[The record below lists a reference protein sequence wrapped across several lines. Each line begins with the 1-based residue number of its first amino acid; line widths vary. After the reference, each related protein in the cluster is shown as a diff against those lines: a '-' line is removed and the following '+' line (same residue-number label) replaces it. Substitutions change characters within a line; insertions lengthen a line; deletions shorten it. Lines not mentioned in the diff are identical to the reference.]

1 MSKNSLMEKIG
12 KNAKFAS
19 LNLSR
24 LNISKKNS
32 VLKQFN
38 HYLKINKQSILNAN
52 KKDISKA
59 KLKKIKDSMIDRLKL
74 NSKKIS
80 QIRNSLNKIINL
92 KDPAGKTLSS
102 WKRPN
107 GLIIKKI
114 SIPIGVIG
122 VIGIIYESRPNV
134 TSDVSALCFKS
145 GNVVILRG
153 GSEAF
158 HSNKILA
165 KLFRKALKRKK
176 CNENCVQFVK
186 SKERRHVDYLLSKM
200 KKYIDLIIPRG
211 GKSLVKKVLK
221 KSSVSI
227 IGHYEGLCH
236 VYVDKDA
243 NLNTAIKVVK
253 NSKMRNVSICG
264 AAETLLIDK
273 MCLKTHCKPIIN
285 QLTKLGCKIIGD
297 QIIKKFISEKIKI
310 ARIKDWETEYLAP
323 IISVK
328 SVNGVEGA
336 IEHINRFGSSHTD
349 SIVTKN
355 KKTAKKFLLSVKSS
369 IAVHNASTQ
378 FADGGEFGFG
388 AEVGISTNK
397 LHPRGPIGLDQL
409 TTYKYILIGSGQIR
423 K

>member
-1 MSKNSLMEKIG
+1 MTKNSYMIKVGKKAKI
-12 KNAKFAS
+12 AS
-19 LNLSR
+19 LNLSK
-24 LNISKKNS
+24 ISIDKRNS
-32 VLKQFN
+32 VLQQFSKF
-38 HYLKINKQSILNAN
+38 LKINSKLILDSN

-59 KLKKIKDSMIDRLKL
+59 KSKKLKDSMIDRLRL
-74 NSKKIS
+74 NHEKIE
-80 QIRNSLNKIINL
+80 QIRNSIKEIIKF
-92 KDPAGKTLSS
+92 KDPLGKTLST

-107 GLIIKKI
+107 GLIIKKV

-122 VIGIIYESRPNV
+122 VIYESRPNV

-158 HSNKILA
+158 HSNKAIA
-165 KLFRKALKRKK
+165 KLFRKALKKKK
-176 CNENCVQFVK
+176 CDENCVQFIEDK
-186 SKERRHVDYLLSKM
+186 NRKHVDYLLSSM
-200 KKYIDLIIPRG
+200 KNYVDVIIPRG
-211 GKSLVKKVLK
+211 GKSLVGKVLK

-236 VYVDKDA
+236 VYINEDA
-243 NLNTAIKVVK
+243 NLNMAIRVVK

-273 MCLKTHCKPIIN
+273 KCLKTHCKPI
-285 QLTKLGCKIIGD
+285 LDELSELGCKIVGD
-297 QIIKKFISEKIKI
+297 KIIKNFISKKIKI
-310 ARIKDWETEYLAP
+310 ATKKDWETEYLSP

-328 SVNGVEGA
+328 SVNGVEEA
-336 IEHINRFGSSHTD
+336 IQHINQYGSSHTD
-349 SIVTKN
+349 SIITKN
-355 KKTAKKFLLSVKSS
+355 KKVAQKFLANIKSS

-397 LHPRGPIGLDQL
+397 LHPRGPIGIDQL
-409 TTYKYILIGSGQIR
+409 TTYKYILNGSGQIR

>member
-1 MSKNSLMEKIG
+1 MSTNVFMKKIG
-12 KNAKFAS
+12 EKAKIAS

-24 LNISKKNS
+24 LNIHKKNS
-32 VLKQFN
+32 VLKQFSQ
-38 HYLKINKQSILNAN
+38 YLKTNEQSILNAN
-52 KKDISKA
+52 KKDLMNA
-59 KLKKIKDSMIDRLKL
+59 KSKKIKDSMISRLEL
-74 NSKKIS
+74 NNKKIS
-80 QIRNSLNKIINL
+80 QIRSSIKKIIKF
-92 KDPAGKTLSS
+92 KDPAGRTLSS

-114 SIPIGVIG
+114 SIPIG

-158 HSNKILA
+158 HTNKILA
-165 KLFRKALKRKK
+165 NLFRKALKKKK
-176 CNENCVQFVK
+176 CNENCVQFVQ
-186 SKERRHVDYLLSKM
+186 SKERRHVDYLLSNM
-200 KKYIDLIIPRG
+200 ENYIDLIIPRG

-227 IGHYEGLCH
+227 VGHYEGLCH
-236 VYVDKDA
+236 VFVDRDA
-243 NLNTAIKVVK
+243 DLNTAIKVVK

-273 MCLKTHCKPIIN
+273 MCLKTHCKPILD
-285 QLTKLGCKIIGD
+285 QLRTLGCKIVAD
-297 QIIKKFISEKIKI
+297 KIIRKFIAGKIEI
-310 ARIKDWETEYLAP
+310 ATEKDWETEYLSP
-323 IISVK
+323 KISVK
-328 SVNGVEGA
+328 SVNGVEDA
-336 IEHINRFGSSHTD
+336 VNHINKYGSFHTD

-355 KKTAKKFLLSVKSS
+355 KKTAKKFLSNVNSS
-369 IAVHNASTQ
+369 IVVHNASTQ

-397 LHPRGPIGLDQL
+397 LHPRGPIGLEQL
-409 TTYKYILIGSGQIR
+409 TTYKYILEGKGQIR

>member
-1 MSKNSLMEKIG
+1 MPKNSYMEKIG
-12 KNAKFAS
+12 KKAKLAS
-19 LNLSR
+19 FNLSN
-24 LNISKKNS
+24 LTIDKKNS
-32 VLKQFN
+32 VLKEFN
-38 HYLKINKQSILNAN
+38 QYLKTRKKSILNAN
-52 KKDISKA
+52 KKDISHA
-59 KLKKIKDSMIDRLKL
+59 K
-74 NSKKIS
+74 SKKIS
-80 QIRNSLNKIINL
+80 DSMIERLKLSNKKITQIISSIDKIIKFKN
-92 KDPAGKTLSS
+92 PIGKTLSS

-107 GLIIKKI
+107 GLVIKKI
-114 SIPIGVIG
+114 SIPIG

-165 KLFRKALKRKK
+165 KLFKKALKKKK
-176 CNENCVQFVK
+176 CDENCVQFV
-186 SKERRHVDYLLSKM
+186 ERKDRTHVDYLLSGM
-200 KKYIDLIIPRG
+200 KNYIDLVIPRG

-236 VYVDKDA
+236 VFIDRDA
-243 NLNTAIKVVK
+243 DLNTAIKVTK

-273 MCLKTHCKPIIN
+273 NCLKTHCMPILDELN
-285 QLTKLGCKIIGD
+285 RAGCKIVGD
-297 QIIKKFISEKIKI
+297 KIIKKFISRKIKI
-310 ARIKDWETEYLAP
+310 ATEKDWKTEYLSP
-323 IISVK
+323 TISVK
-328 SVNGVEGA
+328 SVNGVEEA
-336 IEHINRFGSSHTD
+336 IRHINKYGSSHTD

-355 KKTAKKFLLSVKSS
+355 KKTAKKFLSNINSS

-409 TTYKYILIGSGQIR
+409 TTYKYILEGRGQIR

>member
-1 MSKNSLMEKIG
+1 MSKNSFMEKIG

-19 LNLSR
+19 LDLSG

-122 VIGIIYESRPNV
+122 VIYESRPNV
-134 TSDVSALCFKS
+134 TCDVSALCFKS
-145 GNVVILRG
+145 GNAVILRG

-165 KLFRKALKRKK
+165 KLFRKALKKKK
-176 CNENCVQFVK
+176 CNVNCVQLVQK
-186 SKERRHVDYLLSKM
+186 KERHHVDYLLSSM
-200 KKYIDLIIPRG
+200 KSYVDLIIPRG
-211 GKSLVKKVLK
+211 GKNLVKKVLK

-227 IGHYEGLCH
+227 IGHYEGICH
-236 VYVDKDA
+236 VFVDREAD
-243 NLNTAIKVVK
+243 LNTAIKIVK

-273 MCLKTHCKPIIN
+273 KCLKTHCKPILDRLSA
-285 QLTKLGCKIIGD
+285 QGCKIIGD
-297 QIIKKFISEKIKI
+297 KIIKKFISGKMKI
-310 ARIKDWETEYLAP
+310 ATEKDWGAEYLSP

-328 SVNGVEGA
+328 IVNGVDDA
-336 IEHINRFGSSHTD
+336 INHINKYGSSHTD

-355 KKTAKKFLLSVKSS
+355 KKTAKKFLLEINSS

-397 LHPRGPIGLDQL
+397 LHPRGPVGLDQL
-409 TTYKYILIGSGQIR
+409 TTYKYILKGTGQIR

>member
-1 MSKNSLMEKIG
+1 MSKNVFMEKFG
-12 KNAKFAS
+12 KKAKFA
-19 LNLSR
+19 LRDLSK

-32 VLKQFN
+32 VLKQFSQ
-38 HYLKINKQSILNAN
+38 YLKINEQLILNAN
-52 KKDISKA
+52 KKDISSA
-59 KLKKIKDSMIDRLKL
+59 KSKKIKDNIINRLKL
-74 NSKKIS
+74 SSEKIS
-80 QIRNSLNKIINL
+80 QIRSSINKIVKF
-92 KDPAGKTLSS
+92 KDPTGKILSS
-102 WKRPN
+102 WRRPN
-107 GLIIKKI
+107 GLIIKRV
-114 SIPIGVIG
+114 SMPIGVIG
-122 VIGIIYESRPNV
+122 VIYESRPNV

-158 HSNKILA
+158 HSNEILA
-165 KLFRKALKRKK
+165 KLFRKALKKKK
-176 CNENCVQFVK
+176 CNENCVQFIK
-186 SKERRHVDYLLSKM
+186 SKKRHHVDYLLSDM
-200 KKYIDLIIPRG
+200 KNYIDLIIPRG

-236 VYVDKDA
+236 VYVDRDA
-243 NLNTAIKVVK
+243 DLSTAIKVVK

-273 MCLKTHCKPIIN
+273 MCLKTHCKPILDKLN
-285 QLTKLGCKIIGD
+285 RLGCKIIGD
-297 QIIKKFISEKIKI
+297 KIIKKFIPEKVKI
-310 ARIKDWETEYLAP
+310 AKEKDWKTEYLSP
-323 IISVK
+323 TISVK

-336 IEHINRFGSSHTD
+336 IDHVNKYGSSHTD

-355 KKTAKKFLLSVKSS
+355 KKTAKKFVTEINSS

-409 TTYKYILIGSGQIR
+409 TTYKYILKGKGQIR

>member
-1 MSKNSLMEKIG
+1 MPKNLYMEKIG
-12 KNAKFAS
+12 KKAKLAS
-19 LNLSR
+19 FNLSTLTIDR
-24 LNISKKNS
+24 KNS

-38 HYLKINKQSILNAN
+38 QYLKANKKLILTAN
-52 KKDISKA
+52 KKDISHA
-59 KLKKIKDSMIDRLKL
+59 RSKKIRDSMIDRLQL
-74 NSKKIS
+74 NNKKIT
-80 QIRNSLNKIINL
+80 QIISSIDKIIKFKN
-92 KDPAGKTLSS
+92 PIGKTLSS

-107 GLIIKKI
+107 GLVIKKT

-122 VIGIIYESRPNV
+122 VIYESRPNV

-165 KLFRKALKRKK
+165 KLFRKALKMKK
-176 CNENCVQFVK
+176 CDENCVQFVEHKNK
-186 SKERRHVDYLLSKM
+186 SHVDYLLSNM
-200 KKYIDLIIPRG
+200 KNYVDLIIPRG
-211 GKSLVKKVLK
+211 GKNLVKKVLK

-236 VYVDKDA
+236 VFIDREADLK
-243 NLNTAIKVVK
+243 TAIKITK

-273 MCLKTHCKPIIN
+273 NCLKTHCRPILEELN
-285 QLTKLGCKIIGD
+285 RAGCKIVGD
-297 QIIKKFISEKIKI
+297 KIVKKFISQKIKT
-310 ARIKDWETEYLAP
+310 ATEKDWKTEYLSST
-323 IISVK
+323 ISVK
-328 SVNGVEGA
+328 SVNGVEDA
-336 IEHINRFGSSHTD
+336 IKHINKYGSSHTD
-349 SIVTKN
+349 TIVTKN
-355 KKTAKKFLLSVKSS
+355 KKTAKKFLSNINSS

-388 AEVGISTNK
+388 AEVGISTSK

-409 TTYKYILIGSGQIR
+409 TTYKYILEGKGQIR

>member
-1 MSKNSLMEKIG
+1 MSKNSYMEKIG
-12 KNAKFAS
+12 KKAKLAS
-19 LNLSR
+19 FNLSN
-24 LNISKKNS
+24 LTIDKKNS
-32 VLKQFN
+32 VLKEFN
-38 HYLKINKQSILNAN
+38 QYLKTRKKSILTAN
-52 KKDISKA
+52 KKDISHA
-59 KLKKIKDSMIDRLKL
+59 K
-74 NSKKIS
+74 SKKIS
-80 QIRNSLNKIINL
+80 DSMIERLKLSNKKITQIISSIDKIIKFKN
-92 KDPAGKTLSS
+92 PIGKTLSS

-107 GLIIKKI
+107 GLVIKKI
-114 SIPIGVIG
+114 SIPIG

-165 KLFRKALKRKK
+165 KLFKKALKKKK
-176 CNENCVQFVK
+176 CDENCVQFV
-186 SKERRHVDYLLSKM
+186 ERKDRTHVDYLLSNM
-200 KKYIDLIIPRG
+200 KSYIDLVIPRG

-236 VYVDKDA
+236 VFIDRDA
-243 NLNTAIKVVK
+243 DLNTAIKVTK

-273 MCLKTHCKPIIN
+273 NCLKTHCMPILDELN
-285 QLTKLGCKIIGD
+285 RAGCKIVGD
-297 QIIKKFISEKIKI
+297 KIIKKFLSRKIKI
-310 ARIKDWETEYLAP
+310 ATEKDWKTEYLSP
-323 IISVK
+323 TISVK
-328 SVNGVEGA
+328 SVNGVEEA
-336 IEHINRFGSSHTD
+336 IRHINKYGSSHTD

-355 KKTAKKFLLSVKSS
+355 KKTAKKFLSNINSS

-409 TTYKYILIGSGQIR
+409 TTYKYILEGRGQIR

>member
-1 MSKNSLMEKIG
+1 MKKNLYMEAIG
-12 KNAKFAS
+12 KKSKIAS
-19 LNLSR
+19 LNLP
-24 LNISKKNS
+24 NININKKNL
-32 VLKQFN
+32 VLKKFSQ
-38 HYLKINKQSILNAN
+38 YLKNNERLILSAN
-52 KKDISKA
+52 KKDVSNA
-59 KLKKIKDSMIDRLKL
+59 KSKKIKDSMIDRLRL
-74 NSKKIS
+74 DSKKIA
-80 QIRNSLNKIINL
+80 QIRNSIDKIIKF
-92 KDPAGKTLSS
+92 KDPTGRTLSN

-114 SIPIGVIG
+114 SIPIG

-145 GNVVILRG
+145 GNAVILRG
-153 GSEAF
+153 GSEAY
-158 HSNKILA
+158 HSNNILA
-165 KLFRKALKRKK
+165 KLFRKALKSKN
-176 CNENCVQFVK
+176 CDENCVQFIQ
-186 SKERRHVDYLLSKM
+186 SKNRIHVDYLLSSM
-200 KKYIDLIIPRG
+200 KNYIDLIIPRG

-236 VYVDKDA
+236 VYVDKDSD
-243 NLNTAIKVVK
+243 LKTAIEVVK
-253 NSKMRNVSICG
+253 NSKKRNVSICG

-273 MCLKTHCKPIIN
+273 KCLKTHCKPILNSLI
-285 QLTKLGCKIIGD
+285 KLGCKIITD
-297 QIIKKFISEKIKI
+297 KKIKKIISKKVQI
-310 ARIKDWETEYLAP
+310 AKEKDWQTEYLSP
-323 IISVK
+323 KISVK
-328 SVNGVEGA
+328 SVNGVSEA
-336 IEHINRFGSSHTD
+336 IKHINKYGSSHTD

-355 KKTAKKFLLSVKSS
+355 KNTAKKFLLGIKSS

-409 TTYKYILIGSGQIR
+409 TSYKYILKGKGQIR